1 LLQREADLYG
11 VSLLRLQYLTSSS
24 PLGFWRKRSKMRMMP
39 AIATGPMIRREIG
52 DDRVCVLT
60 FDRPDS
66 GANIFDAGTLDELNE
81 HLDFVE
87 DDASLRGLVIASA
100 KKSIFVAGA
109 DLKTLLQQAQSG
121 DMRAFIAQGQRVFN
135 RLVAL
140 KIPTVAAIHGASA
153 GGGYEVTLACDY
165 RVASDDPATR
175 IGLPETTLGLIPA
188 WGGCTRL
195 PRLIGVEKAGEV
207 IVKGK
212 LYSAQEAGK
221 LGLVDEIARREEL
234 LERARKKLRDGKRKL
249 EGGEP
254 VESSRRD
261 DRSPQRDVPAS
272 GVGNTAP
279 ARALEIINKTL
290 SISPDESLRMELD
303 AIVDLGNSESTQNL
317 IRNFFLAD
325 KYKKGPSKAATEK
338 VVHAAVIGAG
348 VMGSGIAQW
357 LSSRGVT
364 VILRDIAREQVDR
377 GLANIEKVY
386 ADAVK
391 RGLMTEE
398 KAKAG
403 RARIVASTAPMELRD
418 VQFIVEA
425 ASEKFEV
432 KKEIFRELGMQA
444 GPKTIVATN
453 TSALP
458 VGRLADTTVSPE
470 HVIGLHFFNP
480 VSRMKLVE
488 VVIAKQTSGD
498 TRERSLGFVRQVGK
512 LPVIVRDSPGFLVNR
527 ILFPYLL
534 DAAELFESGADA
546 AKIDNA
552 LVQWGMPMGPLRLI
566 DEIGVDITI
575 DIGNTLE
582 KAYGRR
588 DHVSA
593 VLLWLREGQMLGR
606 KTAAGFYKYEGKAQM
621 ANESLVQWRRAL
633 HGEPEGAEGPDIPPD
648 QHHDARLRLNEESL
662 VHRLIFLMINEA
674 ARCVEENVVDSP
686 EDADYGMI
694 LGTGFAPFRGG
705 PLRFAEHFG
714 LKKVVD
720 ELERL
725 AQSEEKF
732 LPCEILKKHARDGT
746 KFYAE

>member
-1 LLQREADLYG
+1 
-11 VSLLRLQYLTSSS
+11 
-24 PLGFWRKRSKMRMMP
+24 MRMMP
-39 AIATGPMIRREIG
+39 AVATGPLIRREIG
-52 DDRVCVLT
+52 EDHVCLLV
-60 FDRPDS
+60 FDRPES
-66 GANIFDAGTLDELNE
+66 GANIFDAATLDELNE
-81 HLDFVE
+81 HLDSVE
-87 DDASLRGLVIASA
+87 NDASLLGLIIASA
-100 KKSIFVAGA
+100 KKTIFVAGA

-121 DMRAFIAQGQRVFN
+121 DMRAFIARGQQVLN
-135 RLVAL
+135 RLAEL

-165 RVASDDPATR
+165 RMASDDPATR

-195 PRLIGVEKAGEV
+195 PRLIGVEKAAEV
-207 IVKGK
+207 IAKGK
-212 LYSAQEAGK
+212 LYPAQEARK
-221 LGLVDEIARREEL
+221 LGLVDGVAPRDKL
-234 LERARKKLRDGKRKL
+234 LELARKKLRDGKRKL
-249 EGGEP
+249 
-254 VESSRRD
+254 D
-261 DRSPQRDVPAS
+261 DGTRATPTSQDLVPPRQR
-272 GVGNTAP
+272 GNAAP
-279 ARALEIINKTL
+279 ERAWEIINKTL
-290 SISPDESLRMELD
+290 SISPDQSLRMELD
-303 AIVDLGNSESTQNL
+303 AIVNLGKSESTQNL
-317 IRNFFLAD
+317 IRNFFLAE
-325 KYKKGPSKAATEK
+325 KYKKGTSKAAPEK

-364 VILRDIAREQVDR
+364 VILRDIAREQLDR
-377 GLANIEKVY
+377 GLANIEKTY
-386 ADAVK
+386 ADATR

-418 VQFIVEA
+418 VQFIIEA

-458 VGRLADTTVSPE
+458 VDRLADTTVSPE

-488 VVIAKQTSGD
+488 VVIAKQTSEE
-498 TRERSLGFVRQVGK
+498 TRDRSLAFVRQIGK

-527 ILFPYLL
+527 VLFPYLL

-546 AKIDNA
+546 TRIDNA

-566 DEIGVDITI
+566 DEIGIDITI

-593 VLLWLREGQMLGR
+593 VLLWLRDGKMLGR
-606 KTAAGFYKYEGKAQM
+606 KAGAGFYKYDGKAQTP
-621 ANESLVQWRRAL
+621 NESLAQWRRAL
-633 HGEPEGAEGPDIPPD
+633 HGQPESAGGANI
-648 QHHDARLRLNEESL
+648 ARKLSGLNEEGL
-662 VHRLIFLMINEA
+662 AHRLIFLMVNEA

-725 AQSEEKF
+725 AQTEEKF
-732 LPCEILKKHARDGT
+732 SPCEIFKKHARDGT
-746 KFYAE
+746 KFYENGR